1 MKCENCGAE
10 CGRDEVDVGVGI
22 IYGPYGCGCGWS
34 EDERYNILD
43 GPKETKDGY
52 TIDQYGGAT
61 PPAKNKGVDWNKVP
75 EVVQEDE
82 LAIFKRDAFSS

>member
-34 EDERYNILD
+34 EDERYNML
-43 GPKETKDGY
+43 GNPEQHEGY
-52 TIDQYGGAT
+52 TTDQWGGLT
-61 PPAKNKGVDWNKVP
+61 PHSQD
-75 EVVQEDE
+75 D
-82 LAIFKRDAFSS
+82 IFNQIMGEAE